1 MWFFQQLLFD
11 PRMCLLEWPDRCLQ
25 NPKELEAFQMI
36 GRQVLLKQTN
46 FSCDRV
52 TSCCLIISY
61 DTNLVNNVG
70 ANSVRSNN
78 LTSNPSISFWSTHCL
93 KSDGTCLYSDILSF
107 VLAHRNFVSKTGC
120 Y

>member
-36 GRQVLLKQTN
+36 GRQVLLKQHKL
-46 FSCDRV
+46 FLRSSYILLPHHQLRHKSCLQRRP
-52 TSCCLIISY
+52 TQ
-61 DTNLVNNVG
+61 
-70 ANSVRSNN
+70 
-78 LTSNPSISFWSTHCL
+78 CL